1 MVGELEGKVA
11 IITGASGGIGLAT
24 AQLFNEKGARVV
36 LAARSAE
43 AIETEAQKLP
53 GSIAIPTDMRDLDAV
68 RELIAQAHAHYGRVD
83 ILINNAGQ
91 GMGGAVESF
100 DVDEFRSVF
109 ELNVVSVVVAMQ
121 AVIPLMREQGGG
133 SIVNISSGLT
143 KTLRPGVGP
152 YAATK
157 AMLDKLSH
165 TARVELEK
173 DGIAVSVVHPFI
185 TQTGF
190 FANAAGGGHGGS
202 EAVPSGAD
210 TPEYVA
216 ELILQAVQTKAPEVV
231 AEKVRAFAAQ
241 QVSVQQ

>member
-1 MVGELEGKVA
+1 MVGELNGKVA
-11 IITGASGGIGLAT
+11 VVTGASGGIGLAT
-24 AQLFNEKGARVV
+24 ARLFSERGAKVV
-36 LAARSAE
+36 LVARSAE
-43 AIETEAQKLP
+43 KIERLAREMP
-53 GSIAIPTDMRDLDAV
+53 GSIAVPTDMRDLDAV
-68 RELIAQAHAHYGRVD
+68 RELIAQAYAHYGRVD
-83 ILINNAGQ
+83 ILVNNAGQ
-91 GMGGAVESF
+91 GMGGTVESF
-100 DVDEFRSVF
+100 DVDELRSVF

-143 KTLRPGVGP
+143 KMLRPGVGP

-165 TARVELEK
+165 TARVELAK
-173 DGIAVSVVHPFI
+173 DGIAVSVVHPYI

-202 EAVPSGAD
+202 GAVPEGAD

-216 ELILQAVQTKAPEVV
+216 ELILEAVVTKAPEVV
-231 AEKVRAFAAQ
+231 AEKIRNLG
-241 QVSVQQ
+241 